1 MSKYVVEKKHE
12 KDHKSCSNN
21 TDHQL
26 DMNSKVKM
34 VVQSTLAKANV
45 KNDSL
50 YNRFEKKPKVD
61 KDVLEMQKTLETNTN
76 MFKQAATHIEAHIPE
91 ISKDHAKVIDNA
103 L

>member
-1 MSKYVVEKKHE
+1 
-12 KDHKSCSNN
+12 
-21 TDHQL
+21 
-26 DMNSKVKM
+26 MNSKVKM